1 MEAASTVARSG
12 PDQFMFPIP
21 FYFHNPNQGTECG
34 YFRSSDEKQGRPAFP
49 FFFLAFAKLI
59 FSSLVSGPFLY
70 FLDLPLN

>member
-1 MEAASTVARSG
+1 MEKTCSFARSG
-12 PDQFMFPIP
+12 PDPFLFPIP
-21 FYFHNPNQGTECG
+21 FCFHNSNQGTECG

-49 FFFLAFAKLI
+49 KLI